1 MPDAT
6 HDELLQL
13 TQTLLDAIARGDWQT
28 YERLCD
34 PSLTAFE
41 PEAAGNLV
49 EGLAFHQFYFDLPRA
64 EGGSVHTTI
73 VAPHVRRIG
82 SDAAIV
88 CYTRLVQRA
97 AEGGAP
103 QTASS
108 QETRVWQLKQGH
120 WRHVHFHR
128 SM

>member
-6 HDELLQL
+6 RDELLQL
-13 TQTLLDAIARGDWQT
+13 TQTLLDAIARGDWKT
-28 YERLCD
+28 YEKLCD

-41 PEAAGNLV
+41 PEAEKNLV
-49 EGLAFHQFYFDLPRA
+49 EGLAFHKFYFDLPRA
-64 EGGSVHTTI
+64 AGGSVLTTI
-73 VAPHVRRIG
+73 IAPHVRIIG
-82 SDAAIV
+82 TDVAIV

-97 AEGGAP
+97 AEGCAP
-103 QTASS
+103 QSSSS
-108 QETRVWQLKQGH
+108 QETRVWQLKQGQ